1 MDSTVMSRSR
11 NRIVPNLTYRTAQ
24 AVGLWLAE
32 GDKRALY
39 LVTFTNNQ
47 PCLIAFFHRV
57 ASRVLQPSSL
67 PRVAVY
73 LPSTDTPYAQP
84 VRPAHYRT
92 YVDNRANRPYYIYR
106 IYGAVLAKKWR
117 LIVRKICKNESNYRP
132 IFQGFFAG
140 EGNVKEGS
148 HGSRAVRIAQGKPN
162 QFVEKMLNHFGIT
175 YDYGGHREYTVCG
188 RANLEKFLDLELTIL
203 HPSKYK
209 RFMNMM
215 ATFRQRHYRK
225 HALELLVFARLRV
238 PMTTKEL
245 ASGLGRSTS
254 RLNQVLRKMK
264 ARGIVRMYHVNS
276 LYYWVRADTRTT
288 VISKQKMR
296 ILQLLEIGQRVRQLA
311 ASLGR
316 TDKAVRHRLHEL
328 EHLGLV
334 GFQNPFWVRKQT
346 EYGVISK

>member
-1 MDSTVMSRSR
+1 LDTVKSQSG
-11 NRIVPNLTYRTAQ
+11 NRIVRNLAYRTAQ

-39 LVTFTNNQ
+39 VVTFTNNQ

-57 ASRVLQPSSL
+57 VSRLLQPSIL
-67 PRVAVY
+67 PRIAVY
-73 LPSTDTPYAQP
+73 LPSPDSSYANP
-84 VRPAHYRT
+84 VKPAHYRT

-106 IYGAVLAKKWR
+106 IYGAMLVKKWR
-117 LIVRKICKNESNYRP
+117 LIVRRICKNESNYRP
-132 IFQGFFAG
+132 VFQGFFAG

-215 ATFRQRHYRK
+215 ETFRQRHYRR
-225 HALELLVFARLRV
+225 HALEELVFARLGV

-245 ASGLGRSTS
+245 ASEFCRSTS
-254 RLNQVLRKMK
+254 RLKQVLRNMK

-276 LYYWVRADTRTT
+276 LCYWVRTDTRSI
-288 VISKQKMR
+288 VISKQKMK

-311 ASLGR
+311 ANLGR
-316 TDKAVRHRLHEL
+316 NHKAVRHRLHEL
-328 EHLGLV
+328 ERLGLV

-346 EYGVISK
+346 EHGVISK